1 MNPTPRLKLEI
12 APIIRSAEDLRA
24 MVLRQLPG
32 HSGLARAAQGVA
44 DAAREAEQVSR
55 QLSRPVSLH
64 RLPAVFLALAL
75 LALVGWVYW
84 RFFHT
89 QTLTIAMPDRD
100 FQELHERIARAGQV
114 RFRQVNIRGSRE
126 AAELVNAGKVD
137 LAVVQGGLPLAADL
151 LRLETPNPEL
161 ALWFLRTN
169 IAAPSQVKR
178 ILTSLQDE
186 GSHSVAQKFVEAWQP
201 GHEVRYVHDW
211 KPLSE
216 DDAYQIPAEIDAV
229 FVVKDPA
236 DEKTLRA
243 VKRLATAGFRLASP
257 DLGARA
263 GKYEFLKPTTI
274 PAGFLRSE
282 PPFPLDPTP
291 TYSVATYLAARQNLT
306 PRLLAAAG
314 HLLDRASPK
323 ISDTGYEPSVGDTS
337 ELFQGIEAFLGILIN
352 IGLTFLALLG
362 LEMLTYR
369 KRFHELNSLISLIS
383 VHQSNKD
390 VLGLSDPVKLKNN
403 LLYLSLCSDL
413 LGLISMIA
421 GYYTQENSSLL
432 FNNQSEII
440 HQRCDGLKINIQL
453 KVLHA
458 TVKLPSD
465 PAPETCPSAVI
476 VTP

>member
-1 MNPTPRLKLEI
+1 M
-12 APIIRSAEDLRA
+12 
-24 MVLRQLPG
+24 
-32 HSGLARAAQGVA
+32 
-44 DAAREAEQVSR
+44 
-55 QLSRPVSLH
+55 
-64 RLPAVFLALAL
+64 
-75 LALVGWVYW
+75 
-84 RFFHT
+84 
-89 QTLTIAMPDRD
+89 
-100 FQELHERIARAGQV
+100 
-114 RFRQVNIRGSRE
+114 
-126 AAELVNAGKVD
+126 
-137 LAVVQGGLPLAADL
+137 
-151 LRLETPNPEL
+151 
-161 ALWFLRTN
+161 
-169 IAAPSQVKR
+169 
-178 ILTSLQDE
+178 
-186 GSHSVAQKFVEAWQP
+186 
-201 GHEVRYVHDW
+201 RYVHDW

-421 GYYTQENSSLL
+421 GYYTQENYSLL

-465 PAPETCPSAVI
+465 PAPEAATPAPETCPSAVI